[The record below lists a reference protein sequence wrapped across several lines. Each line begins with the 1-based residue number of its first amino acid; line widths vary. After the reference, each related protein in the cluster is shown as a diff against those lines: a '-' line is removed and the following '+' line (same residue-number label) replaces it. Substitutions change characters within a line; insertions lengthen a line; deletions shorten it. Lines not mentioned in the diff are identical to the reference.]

1 MNTCALA
8 LAMLLALDGATL
20 ACPLARLVRIA
31 DEPLTSLRHK
41 ERPLSHRASTEGGKW
56 DVYLRPDGMLHS
68 IIRTDFGEIG
78 QRKVRASFLT
88 RHDFV
93 LESTSVRYKSPLFV
107 GKFEIESA
115 VSSRYFFCKDVVYAP
130 VKMNDESSGTQA
142 LAEAKDLKSIFESDD
157 IASDLKRL
165 K

>member
-1 MNTCALA
+1 
-8 LAMLLALDGATL
+8 MLLALDGAAL

-93 LESTSVRYKSPLFV
+93 LESTTVRYKSPLFV
-107 GKFEIESA
+107 GKF
-115 VSSRYFFCKDVVYAP
+115 SSRYFFCKDVVYAP